1 SPLSFASLSQMAA
14 RSSGMPA
21 VTVYLVKP
29 LLSAAIAASLMYCGV
44 SKSGSPAVRAATSTP
59 FAARALALA
68 VSASVAEGLMGCSR
82 RDAFM
87 RRLVAVNRVHFKGVA
102 GHAQAAFNR
111 SANVCAEPRSR
122 RVALFA
128 GGAPRTRRRHVSPRN
143 LPFP

>member
-1 SPLSFASLSQMAA
+1 A

-21 VTVYLVKP
+21 VTGYLVKP

-44 SKSGSPAVRAATSTP
+44 SKSGSPAVRAATSSP

-68 VSASVAEGLMGCSR
+68 VSASVAGGLIGCSR

-102 GHAQAAFNR
+102 GHSRSVSTAQQKAAPSR
-111 SANVCAEPRSR
+111 AHAEI
-122 RVALFA
+122 ALFA
-128 GGAPRTRRRHVSPRN
+128 ARSERPQSRGRHASLRN